1 MKAPL
6 VVLPE
11 DPTAVHT
18 SMVVLDLGRFHVRDV
33 PTAAASATVYAWQI
47 DMTNIEVLLQPQN
60 SSKPGVPIVPG
71 FSVGFAVETSRNLQD
86 TRIPYVTAKASM
98 PSVVVNVGQETIVA
112 LGTLHARLLNQC
124 QRYIKAT
131 SKPEVDMASFAP
143 EKGDVE
149 KATDLSVVRL
159 PTVIAPQEQASV
171 KFHLTWVV
179 ECVHVNIDDSF
190 CVIMHGT
197 WFDYQASSAATTT
210 IGAKLQD
217 LCMEDKCYAPSS
229 PYFYL
234 ARTQD
239 STDLIQLTIATT
251 DAPTRH
257 ADVTV
262 DVHFN
267 VLHLQWNPPSIM
279 MLYTMISAY
288 GSSMDDGASAD
299 MMVDMSSSSVLSQST
314 LPTPTTTSTTSTIP
328 ALKITAS
335 LKQFSISFNKDV
347 LDRRLLTLTVTDAS
361 VVYVGE
367 HSGQYNVKG
376 ELGDVS
382 GVDYSVVKAPT
393 YTPFFGMDRT
403 AHGCFKQEEQGR
415 SPKLVVFEYAVQGSG
430 AMLPRLALVLD
441 SIRIVYFHQQ
451 VLELVD
457 YLFQGILGTL
467 VNQTLLSA
475 TQLIM
480 EPATT
485 LILDIRIDRPKI
497 LIPMDPLDVE
507 HFLLQSSRLQVHH
520 TPTTLASYCCGSS
533 LLERVTT
540 ATSHTLPCDF
550 KKVVLEQAG
559 LYSTDGRGGDDNLM
573 ATPLT
578 LDISILD
585 IHSTRLKDDDG
596 STALPRFS
604 IDCVMPHMHVH
615 MSRTHYLMFFRML
628 SDNIGGASLYQ
639 SVAVDNDE
647 DMIMAKSEMAHR
659 PVVVYEYA
667 NADLEGATM
676 TVSFR
681 MESFSCCALDIGLTL
696 ETTNLTVCLRLL
708 NHINPSLDVSLANA
722 FISDDLL
729 RCESVVTIR
738 YEWSNAND
746 DAGLLL
752 GTSSTLD
759 VALNHLHGKLIPHV
773 LSDISRFFAMD
784 ADATAVH
791 DEGTT
796 TPCSEPTAQSLAKTP
811 TSFTMNV
818 LATNVQLSLP
828 QSLTDKQPTVEL
840 VVAANFNVAL
850 ESFAN
855 HADNLDQKLTVQA
868 RDLEALLQNANR
880 QGCSDTL
887 VQLIEPTTVGVTYLG
902 FQHAC
907 HHQDKV
913 DVTVSPVEVFLSYE
927 DMRVLADVWT
937 TMHHDMA
944 PAFPSSGPTSA
955 TTLSSSKTLPLVPD
969 SEVQRHVTVDVQR
982 MQLTLINDCDGCD
995 MGLVQLELPTCRVFL
1010 NATTTHD
1017 ATTAT
1022 GGGDI
1027 SFASS
1032 YYNPDSRVWHPL
1044 CPEWKVHA
1052 SAMTNI
1058 PHAPTTDQFK
1068 SMQWNISADTLHVTA
1083 THGLLEAL
1091 ASAGGTLIKSK
1102 QLDQTKHD
1110 APCLIKN
1117 ESGLPIEYWWSSDPS
1132 AKTRKGSGVTRTYT
1146 SNDKE
1151 HGTLCIN
1158 FVGMDTKPVQGIVV
1172 DQLGTRPHALV
1183 ETCGSFP
1190 IPIDA
1195 TSTSTIRVTCTNESK
1210 VAVFCVAL
1218 ANGLIQL
1225 YEPYVVENKLPV
1237 SVMFQVK
1244 DAQSLP
1250 RGDDVAVGCKS
1261 AIWWCR
1267 STPMFAFHVPGCDTT
1282 NWLPLLRK
1290 RNNDTFSLGLKRL
1303 DKQPLTILVVIS
1315 ENKAKATTITLLAE
1329 MWIINKTGL
1338 DLVYGND
1345 QDDAYSPPKAARSVV
1360 DGSTDITLYS
1370 TPTTLRVKM
1379 MAPASSWT
1387 ARFKPDPKRM
1397 NWQDECLS
1405 VTTRQGKLHE
1415 FGVSADYAT
1424 RHFGVLTTLVSI
1436 TPRYVVVNRT
1446 PWTLVVLEDDG
1457 LMHTIDTVHHVINAG
1472 DAYSLWWT
1480 QGKRTAIRASV
1491 VGLNGTS
1498 SWSDSFSVDK
1508 PNTFDL
1514 IIPNDEYC
1522 PFLQVSV
1529 KTGGLSQAT
1538 FVVDIVRLDS
1548 EPDVEQSKWDI
1559 ISYDINVAGL
1569 DLTLSDS
1576 TKATSPAFEL
1586 FGGTGVMSEDVAR
1599 FRISD
1604 IRFDSFKD
1612 RLSTN
1617 AHLVVAS
1624 ITLEDLL
1631 VGTKYPNVLTPAK
1644 RDVDFVQFTYMSKRH
1659 PKYAYIEELTL
1670 WTKDV
1675 RVQTSM
1681 KFIDRINSVVA
1692 HVLGHFAS
1700 SNTYSVDLLSYFADD
1715 SAGTEQQQH
1724 NTITGRKCFFERC
1737 HIYPINV
1744 VLSFV
1749 RDKKDDRMDHPSAG
1763 FWLSN
1768 LKFRIKDA
1776 SIVLD
1781 EYTLRNAFATQE
1793 SVLQA
1798 MGAFYVSSIKGQ
1810 ALNLIESI
1818 QVTSLV
1824 TGVVKDGVSSL
1835 VSTLIGKTDTSL
1847 ASSASFRYESLSN
1860 NAIVAKHSDALD
1872 KATSPTDFAG
1882 VLNHLV
1888 YDWDGNHTGLEARAC
1903 MALGLVNNSRQS
1915 VVLQVFLKD
1924 GAEFRLLP
1932 AGRNY
1937 VAGASSP
1944 YWTSDRGLIVFA
1956 WGYTP
1961 TLLTTGDICLQLQS
1975 NAFNLY
1981 ISKSSTR
1988 LQPNPGYSATFTVQ
2002 DKQTWWSKFM
2012 IIVGDDLPPSLEVSS
2027 TTSTTSTTGGVIDT
2041 YEVLFTTDAL
2051 GIVAKQDDY
2060 QTVVVRECCYFSNG
2074 QPGPALATGR
2084 ITEGD
2089 VILSVNGIPIKSTQ
2103 AFKDII
2109 VNTSRP
2115 IVVRFKKASFDL
2127 FGEVTPS
2134 PAAHKPD
2141 HEYSL
2146 FG

>member
-1 MKAPL
+1 MDNLTITIRDFHIRYEDVTSNPSTPFTFGVLLESFCIETTDEHGTKVFVDRSEAPPDKMHKVATLKNLTVYWDRLSRSTSLQTSNTFAASMRSVIYSDFKQLDRRWLLLPPCSLSVRFTKNESQVFTKESPKYRIQSTVRSFALHLSREQYDEMVFMYLAMRSRLAIEAHFWYNRHRPFLSITNYSIVWWDYLVRFHSKNKKLRFRWSVVRKLARDRKMYMALYKQHHLQHIPLTVEQLAYLQRLEDMFPIELTLRLRDVADAQFAKTKSDAVSSSSWFGYFFGEGGESSKDVQQDVLSAEGKADLKRAFEETAALELAPVPDDCCIVVLDLTLQMGQVGLFAYQNVPLLTSEFTGSCLFQVQPASRWLAQMQLRRLNVFNWRCADASAAGRLFCTLQVDDGGSDKKAPFEVSVAATDATGMRVRVSAEPIRVVLDAVFLLQLADFFSTHDTLNDVWAYATSSVQSYVFAEHEADMRAAAVVATNKNIVYDVLVDMKAPL

-11 DPTAVHT
+11 DPTAAHT

-47 DMTNIEVLLQPQN
+47 DMTNIEVLLQQQH

-86 TRIPYVTAKASM
+86 TRIPYVMAKASM

-131 SKPEVDMASFAP
+131 SKPDMASFAP

-149 KATDLSVVRL
+149 TATDLSVVRL
-159 PTVIAPQEQASV
+159 APQEQASV

-179 ECVHVNIDDSF
+179 ECVHVNIDESF
-190 CVIMHGT
+190 RIIMHGT

-210 IGAKLQD
+210 IRAKLQD

-239 STDLIQLTIATT
+239 STDLIQLTIATS

-288 GSSMDDGASAD
+288 GSSMDDGACAG
-299 MMVDMSSSSVLSQST
+299 MMVDMSSSSLLSQST
-314 LPTPTTTSTTSTIP
+314 LLLVPTSPPTTTSTIP

-382 GVDYSVVKAPT
+382 GVDSSVVKAPK
-393 YTPFFGMDRT
+393 YSPFFGMDRT
-403 AHGCFKQEEQGR
+403 AHGCFKQEGGR
-415 SPKLVVFEYAVQGSG
+415 SPKLVVFEYAVQGG

-485 LILDIRIDRPKI
+485 LILDIRIHRPKI

-520 TPTTLASYCCGSS
+520 TPSTLASYCCGSS

-540 ATSHTLPCDF
+540 ATTTSHTLPCDF
-550 KKVVLEQAG
+550 KQVVLEQAG
-559 LYSTDGRGGDDNLM
+559 LYSTDGRGGYDNLM

-585 IHSTRLKDDDG
+585 IYSTRLKDDDG

-639 SVAVDNDE
+639 SVAVDDDD

-676 TVSFR
+676 AVSFR

-738 YEWSNAND
+738 YEWSNASD

-791 DEGTT
+791 DDVTT
-796 TPCSEPTAQSLAKTP
+796 RPCSEPAAQSLAKTP

-855 HADNLDQKLTVQA
+855 HADNLDQKLTLQA

-937 TMHHDMA
+937 TMQHDMA

-955 TTLSSSKTLPLVPD
+955 TTLSSSKTLPLVAD

-1058 PHAPTTDQFK
+1058 PHAPTTTDQFK

-1110 APCLIKN
+1110 APCLIQN

-1132 AKTRKGSGVTRTYT
+1132 AKTRVQHKAADNIHYVHVKGKGSGVTRTYT

-1183 ETCGSFP
+1183 ETCGSL
-1190 IPIDA
+1190 
-1195 TSTSTIRVTCTNESK
+1195 SK
-1210 VAVFCVAL
+1210 
-1218 ANGLIQL
+1218 
-1225 YEPYVVENKLPV
+1225 
-1237 SVMFQVK
+1237 
-1244 DAQSLP
+1244 
-1250 RGDDVAVGCKS
+1250 
-1261 AIWWCR
+1261 
-1267 STPMFAFHVPGCDTT
+1267 
-1282 NWLPLLRK
+1282 LR
-1290 RNNDTFSLGLKRL
+1290 F
-1303 DKQPLTILVVIS
+1303 
-1315 ENKAKATTITLLAE
+1315 
-1329 MWIINKTGL
+1329 
-1338 DLVYGND
+1338 
-1345 QDDAYSPPKAARSVV
+1345 
-1360 DGSTDITLYS
+1360 
-1370 TPTTLRVKM
+1370 
-1379 MAPASSWT
+1379 
-1387 ARFKPDPKRM
+1387 
-1397 NWQDECLS
+1397 
-1405 VTTRQGKLHE
+1405 
-1415 FGVSADYAT
+1415 
-1424 RHFGVLTTLVSI
+1424 
-1436 TPRYVVVNRT
+1436 
-1446 PWTLVVLEDDG
+1446 ED
-1457 LMHTIDTVHHVINAG
+1457 
-1472 DAYSLWWT
+1472 
-1480 QGKRTAIRASV
+1480 
-1491 VGLNGTS
+1491 
-1498 SWSDSFSVDK
+1498 F
-1508 PNTFDL
+1508 
-1514 IIPNDEYC
+1514 
-1522 PFLQVSV
+1522 
-1529 KTGGLSQAT
+1529 
-1538 FVVDIVRLDS
+1538 
-1548 EPDVEQSKWDI
+1548 
-1559 ISYDINVAGL
+1559 
-1569 DLTLSDS
+1569 
-1576 TKATSPAFEL
+1576 
-1586 FGGTGVMSEDVAR
+1586 
-1599 FRISD
+1599 
-1604 IRFDSFKD
+1604 
-1612 RLSTN
+1612 
-1617 AHLVVAS
+1617 
-1624 ITLEDLL
+1624 
-1631 VGTKYPNVLTPAK
+1631 
-1644 RDVDFVQFTYMSKRH
+1644 
-1659 PKYAYIEELTL
+1659 
-1670 WTKDV
+1670 
-1675 RVQTSM
+1675 
-1681 KFIDRINSVVA
+1681 
-1692 HVLGHFAS
+1692 
-1700 SNTYSVDLLSYFADD
+1700 YFA
-1715 SAGTEQQQH
+1715 
-1724 NTITGRKCFFERC
+1724 
-1737 HIYPINV
+1737 
-1744 VLSFV
+1744 
-1749 RDKKDDRMDHPSAG
+1749 
-1763 FWLSN
+1763 
-1768 LKFRIKDA
+1768 
-1776 SIVLD
+1776 
-1781 EYTLRNAFATQE
+1781 
-1793 SVLQA
+1793 
-1798 MGAFYVSSIKGQ
+1798 VS
-1810 ALNLIESI
+1810 L
-1818 QVTSLV
+1818 
-1824 TGVVKDGVSSL
+1824 
-1835 VSTLIGKTDTSL
+1835 
-1847 ASSASFRYESLSN
+1847 
-1860 NAIVAKHSDALD
+1860 
-1872 KATSPTDFAG
+1872 
-1882 VLNHLV
+1882 
-1888 YDWDGNHTGLEARAC
+1888 
-1903 MALGLVNNSRQS
+1903 
-1915 VVLQVFLKD
+1915 
-1924 GAEFRLLP
+1924 
-1932 AGRNY
+1932 
-1937 VAGASSP
+1937 
-1944 YWTSDRGLIVFA
+1944 
-1956 WGYTP
+1956 
-1961 TLLTTGDICLQLQS
+1961 
-1975 NAFNLY
+1975 
-1981 ISKSSTR
+1981 
-1988 LQPNPGYSATFTVQ
+1988 
-2002 DKQTWWSKFM
+2002 
-2012 IIVGDDLPPSLEVSS
+2012 
-2027 TTSTTSTTGGVIDT
+2027 
-2041 YEVLFTTDAL
+2041 
-2051 GIVAKQDDY
+2051 
-2060 QTVVVRECCYFSNG
+2060 
-2074 QPGPALATGR
+2074 
-2084 ITEGD
+2084 
-2089 VILSVNGIPIKSTQ
+2089 
-2103 AFKDII
+2103 
-2109 VNTSRP
+2109 
-2115 IVVRFKKASFDL
+2115 
-2127 FGEVTPS
+2127 
-2134 PAAHKPD
+2134 
-2141 HEYSL
+2141 
-2146 FG
+2146 